1 MGLEE
6 CREVGLELLSRQVV
20 GAAVEEVGAAPDGA
34 RISLDGLLSLAL
46 ELQGALHG
54 GIEGVKPGL
63 LDSIQGDT
71 LQQECR
77 DGRDLP
83 AIGRLG
89 KYRGSAHLPR

>member
-1 MGLEE
+1 
-6 CREVGLELLSRQVV
+6 
-20 GAAVEEVGAAPDGA
+20 
-34 RISLDGLLSLAL
+34 
-46 ELQGALHG
+46 
-54 GIEGVKPGL
+54 L

-77 DGRDLP
+77 DGRDRP